1 MVTSQPSPKYELP
14 YIDTPSFPD
23 RVVSHYLLDSSSI
36 RSEFSGAYSIPEE
49 GAFVEDYGLLDDDSS
64 LSREEGQTGE
74 DPESDAASL
83 QPVSLKRAP
92 SSKSNKDPDLVKF
105 PPLCIV
111 FFLLTC
117 QGHLVW
123 AR

>member
-1 MVTSQPSPKYELP
+1 MVTSQPSQKYELP

-36 RSEFSGAYSIPEE
+36 RSELSGSYSIPEE

-64 LSREEGQTGE
+64 ISPEEGKSGE

-92 SSKSNKDPDLVKF
+92 SSKSHKDPNLVQL
-105 PPLCIV
+105 PILCNTL
-111 FFLLTC
+111 FLLTC
-117 QGHLVW
+117 SGHLVW
-123 AR
+123 A